1 MQKSS
6 QPLLSICMPTFDRAE
21 ILRQTLAHL
30 ADTLDPSFEIVIS
43 NNCSGD
49 HTVDVLKDFEKKWE
63 RLQYVTQTK
72 EIDMIENAAVPLQMA
87 KGKYCYVLHDD
98 DRLIIDSLLKATKI
112 MEEREDIVGVYGGYF
127 GWDPKTNDITSP
139 RIQVDK
145 IEIFSKD
152 SKLEVMTR
160 FKWVVYPV
168 IRNEICRRFCAQVC
182 DKDTFGQWPFIGKLL
197 DHGLIAYTPYFY
209 YKHVSTVPRGEFCLN
224 EGWFH
229 DRRRAT
235 YEIFV
240 GSTIHGTMQNA
251 QVIGELTV
259 PAYLQGVRFAKV
271 KGEWLSGRNYLL
283 RARAY
288 GLVEDKELLEYE
300 QLYIVQMATE
310 RLRDLV
316 SMAPGIQKV
325 ILESHLI
332 STGIQSQL
340 KKIMPE
346 VDVCIVSRE
355 ELLALPTK
363 TENYIVAWE
372 YQTLLER
379 GGSLEANPLR
389 QHSLEDIF
397 HNCCL
402 LTKKINFSQPC
413 EVNP

>member
-1 MQKSS
+1 MVEAN
-6 QPLLSICMPTFDRAE
+6 QPLLSICIPTFNRAE

-63 RLQYVTQTK
+63 RFQYVTQTK
-72 EIDMIENAAVPLQMA
+72 EIDAIENAAVSLQMA

-98 DRLIIDSLLKATKI
+98 DRLIIDSLLKAAKI

-127 GWDPKTNDITSP
+127 AWDPKTNDLTSP

-152 SKLEVMTR
+152 SKLEIMRR
-160 FKWVVYPV
+160 FEWVVYPV
-168 IRNEICRRFCAQVC
+168 IRNEICRRFCVQVC
-182 DKDTFGQWPFIGKLL
+182 DKETYGQWPFIGKLL
-197 DHGLIAYTPYFY
+197 DHGSIAYTPYIF
-209 YKHVSTVPRGEFCLN
+209 YKHASTVPRAEFTLN
-224 EGWFH
+224 EGWVH

-235 YEIFV
+235 YEILV
-240 GSTIHGTMQNA
+240 GSTVHGTMQNA
-251 QVIGELTV
+251 QIIGELTV
-259 PAYLQGVRFAKV
+259 QAYLQGVRFAKI

-300 QLYIVQMATE
+300 QLYIVPMVTE
-310 RLRDLV
+310 RLRNLV
-316 SMAPGIQKV
+316 SMTPGIQKV

-332 STGIQSQL
+332 SAGIQLQL
-340 KKIMPE
+340 ENIMPE
-346 VDVCIVSRE
+346 MDVCIVSRE

-363 TENYIVAWE
+363 AENYIVAWE
-372 YQTLLER
+372 YQTLLDR
-379 GGSLEANPLR
+379 SGSLEADPLR

-402 LTKKINFSQPC
+402 LSKKINFSQPC
-413 EVNP
+413 EVNK